1 MKMEHAQSAE
11 NITNS
16 LMDNALHLTKIQN
29 VKSGVKKKF
38 VNAVTIQTSTTLITT
53 IFVQRKKPTALKLTC
68 RMVHVQN
75 AIKVMNLKMDNV
87 FLQAETFD
95 FLLFDFFTLLQL

>member
-1 MKMEHAQSAE
+1 
-11 NITNS
+11 
-16 LMDNALHLTKIQN
+16 MDNALHSTKIQN

-38 VNAVTIQTSTTLITT
+38 VNAVTIQTSTTSITT

-75 AIKVMNLKMDNV
+75 AKKVINLKMDNV
-87 FLQAETFD
+87 LLQAETFD
-95 FLLFDFFTLLQL
+95 FLLFDFIT